1 MESDI
6 RIQADCAERPDR
18 FRFASKPDVP
28 GARSSKLF
36 TKWAQTPFEGKQVRV
51 MKPNKAIIAAGIFA
65 MAIGALP
72 LLTALGI
79 LPHGHNASDPAPSW
93 MAWLIG
99 LMFGGAGISIVMRG
113 ILGGDANGY
122 LPLTAPRWLRAAHEL
137 IGVFIIFS
145 FAILFSWIAFGP
157 GTRHFSVSS
166 GGASMPTSGETMGR
180 VAFGIGAILT
190 WCFAAYA
197 VVVSWRR
204 LRG

>member
-1 MESDI
+1 MGAGSGSGKPVGVVSD
-6 RIQADCAERPDR
+6 
-18 FRFASKPDVP
+18 
-28 GARSSKLF
+28 
-36 TKWAQTPFEGKQVRV
+36 
-51 MKPNKAIIAAGIFA
+51 KPNKVIIAAGIFA

-72 LLTALGI
+72 LLTALGV
-79 LPHGHNASDPAPSW
+79 LPHAHNSTDPAPSW

-113 ILGGDANGY
+113 VLGGDANGS
-122 LPLTAPRWLRAAHEL
+122 LPEGTPRWLRAVHEL

-157 GTRHFSVSS
+157 GTRHFSVST
-166 GGASMPTSGETMGR
+166 GGVSTPASGETMGR
-180 VAFGIGAILT
+180 VAFGIGAVLT

-197 VVVSWRR
+197 VVVSLRR